1 MNTIPKFTVDTHVFR
16 ELGALLVGRDSTALV
31 ELIKNSY
38 DADSTSVRVYG
49 ENLNNP
55 EIGYIRITDTGN
67 GMTEEQFRIGFL
79 RIASRVKEEGKRRS
93 PIFGRRYTGAK
104 GIGRLA
110 VHKLAAVAEVES
122 VPRYMKGDV
131 IHTAIN
137 ARIDWDLIE
146 EGETLDAVKDGAI
159 VIETSEVPLESA
171 SGTTITLRR
180 LRKKWTPQE
189 RSRFMA
195 EVQSF
200 EPPSFL
206 RYEIPQTI
214 LREPLL
220 FQVPKIRDKRP
231 ITLEQGVDAG
241 GQTKLLFENE
251 AFEIKLEGD
260 FDAGE
265 TFWAPVLDASTWII
279 EIDASRE
286 RNGTVFFELAPTSH
300 LLRKHPWVAQKR
312 HFSVEHPDPQDG
324 PFFQARIMVREG
336 NLPSKIRS
344 LAEQAAGIRVY
355 MEGFRVLPY
364 GEPKNDWLSID
375 SDVAANP
382 TGLPRLSQETQLN
395 EQIQRVE
402 YEGQTMLPIKHY
414 YGAIFLTQSDAPQL
428 HMLVN
433 REGFIPNNSYEVL
446 VRLVRNSIDLTTR
459 LRTAIRHDA
468 RYKIDLKPAS
478 EGSRG
483 DNTRGGK
490 PAKGAN
496 ADHALSRA
504 KETGRRIATLVH
516 EASTHAA
523 QGDIKTA
530 AVIIQEAELA
540 SNELTNEM
548 SVAEAQWRE
557 QENRNITEAAMLRV
571 LASIGTQMAS
581 YIHEI
586 NTLLSM
592 AQSIE
597 ETASR
602 LKESREFPKVVR
614 NELGRLVGLIGD
626 LRRSIEKQASY
637 LIDVVTPDARRRR
650 TRIPL
655 AEKFNAS
662 RRLIDPMAQ
671 RRSIQI
677 ENQIPSD
684 LKSPPMFPAE
694 IVTVFS
700 NLLTNAVK
708 AAGDSGKILAWGSQ
722 SDDGKTTIIVEN
734 TGATVTLN
742 EAEKW
747 FQPFESTTSEVNP
760 SLGQGMGLGLTITR
774 AMLED
779 YGAEIRFRE
788 PSPGY
793 STSVEIVLPK

>member
-1 MNTIPKFTVDTHVFR
+1 MDTIIKFTVDTHVFR

-49 ENLNNP
+49 ENLGNP

-79 RIASRVKEEGKRRS
+79 RIASRVKEVGQRRS

-122 VPRYMKGDV
+122 VPRYVKGDSV
-131 IHTAIN
+131 RHAIN

-146 EGETLDAVKDGAI
+146 QGETLDAVEDGSI
-159 VIETSEVPLESA
+159 VVETSEVPLESA

-206 RYEIPQTI
+206 RYEIPPAI

-220 FQVPKIRDKRP
+220 FQVPKIRDKSP
-231 ITLEQGVDAG
+231 ITLEQGVDRG
-241 GQTKLLFENE
+241 GQTKLLLEKE
-251 AFEIKLEGD
+251 TFEIKLEGD

-265 TFWAPVLDASTWII
+265 TFWTPVLDASTWII
-279 EIDASRE
+279 EIDASRD
-286 RNGTVFFELAPTSH
+286 RNGTVLFELAPTNH
-300 LLRKHPWVAQKR
+300 LLKKHPWVKKR
-312 HFSVEHPDPQDG
+312 QFSVEHPDKQDG

-336 NLPSKIRS
+336 NLPNKIRS

-382 TGLPRLSQETQLN
+382 TGLPRLSLEPQLN
-395 EQIQRVE
+395 VQIQREE

-414 YGAIFLTQSDAPQL
+414 YGAIFLTQSDAQQL

-433 REGFIPNNSYEVL
+433 REGFIPNSSYDVL

-459 LRTAIRHDA
+459 LRAAIRHDE
-468 RYKIDLKPAS
+468 RYKQNLKPAS
-478 EGSRG
+478 EVIQG
-483 DNTRGGK
+483 DNLPRSK
-490 PAKGAN
+490 PTKSVQ

-504 KETGRRIATLVH
+504 KETGQRIASLVH
-516 EASTHAA
+516 KASEHAA
-523 QGDIKTA
+523 EGDIQSAK
-530 AVIIQEAELA
+530 VFIQQAELV
-540 SNELTNEM
+540 SSELTNEM
-548 SVAEAQWRE
+548 SVAEAKWRE
-557 QENRNITEAAMLRV
+557 QENKNITEAAMLRV

-602 LKESREFPKVVR
+602 LKESREFPKAVR